1 MSDRA
6 PHLTCRSL
14 GLLPP
19 ASLLLFVTAAFL
31 ARANV
36 AITGPAFGDESG
48 HLIGAHAI
56 VAGDRLYRDFIDAH
70 GPTSFLVPWLYD
82 LLFGWS
88 HANGVRWM
96 MVVLAG
102 GATAAVALSP
112 MLRRLPA
119 RLWAT
124 TLFLAPL
131 ASVWTVQ
138 GLSLVSY
145 HTIGGC
151 CAVVAL
157 ASFGIPAVTGFP
169 VGRSHAAIA
178 GACGLLCCATAYSL
192 VPSALLLAAGPMLA
206 MSPDRRRL
214 RSCAAAWGVGFVA
227 AGVPVL
233 AWLLLHGDLVGYV
246 VFHFLSMQANYA
258 RYAPITLAGLF
269 SSLVPSTAPNALVH
283 ALALAAMV
291 AGVVSAVGLLAGRG
305 VTITRMAG
313 LAVLVVGVVLLDA
326 RGLVLFQ
333 DGAFVMAATALGAL
347 PLGALLGMVETE
359 AGPALGL
366 TILVGGLLGLVEHT
380 ARQATNTPWGMT
392 RTEVLAFRGY
402 DMNVDRKTPILRT
415 LRAALRPGERMM
427 ALVYS
432 PTIFLNAG
440 VLPVRGF
447 HEYLPWEADY
457 ARHPI
462 AGRSRDLCVTLAADP
477 PPVIWYD
484 AWVVEGRWPP
494 PSFIPCLTRVLADHY
509 AADASNGQL
518 FIRTDRAEQA
528 HTGISFPSGK
538 AIGFGPGA
546 PPG

>member
-6 PHLTCRSL
+6 SNLTWLR
-14 GLLPP
+14 LLPP
-19 ASLLLFVTAAFL
+19 ALPLLFVASAFL
-31 ARANV
+31 ARANI

-48 HLIGAHAI
+48 HLIGAHAV
-56 VAGDRLYRDFIDAH
+56 VAGDQLYRDFIDAH
-70 GPTSFLVPWLYD
+70 GPTSFMVPWLYD

-88 HANGVRWM
+88 HANGVRWT

-102 GATAAVALSP
+102 GATVAVALSP

-131 ASVWTVQ
+131 ASVWCVQ

-151 CAVVAL
+151 CAVVGL
-157 ASFGIPAVTGFP
+157 ASFGLPAVTGFP
-169 VGRSHAAIA
+169 VGRTHAAVA

-192 VPSALLLAAGPMLA
+192 VPSVLLLALGPMLA
-206 MSPDRRRL
+206 MSSHGRRL
-214 RSCAAAWGVGFVA
+214 RSCAAGWGIGFLA

-233 AWLLLHGDLVGYV
+233 AFLLIHGDLIGYV

-258 RYAPITLAGLF
+258 RYAPLTLSGLL
-269 SSLVPSTAPNALVH
+269 SSLIPSTAPDALVH

-291 AGVVSAVGLLAGRG
+291 AGVVAAVGLLAGRG
-305 VTITRMAG
+305 VTVARLSG
-313 LAVLVVGVVLLDA
+313 LAVLVVGVILLDA

-333 DGAFVMAATALGAL
+333 DGSFVMAAIALAAL
-347 PLGALLGMVETE
+347 PLGALLGRVETE
-359 AGPALGL
+359 PGPALGL
-366 TILVGGLLGLVEHT
+366 TVLVGGLLGLIEHT

-392 RTEVLAFRGY
+392 RAEVLASPGY
-402 DMNVDRKTPILRT
+402 DMNVDRQTPVLRT

-462 AGRSRDLCVTLAADP
+462 AGRSRDLCVTLDADP

-484 AWVVEGRWPP
+484 GWVVEGRWAPS
-494 PSFIPCLTRVLADHY
+494 SFIPCLTRVLAERY
-509 AADASNGQL
+509 VPDASNGQL
-518 FIRTDRAEQA
+518 FIRRDRVGQA
-528 HTGISFPSGK
+528 HSGNLPPADA

>member
-6 PHLTCRSL
+6 SNLTWLR
-14 GLLPP
+14 LLPP
-19 ASLLLFVTAAFL
+19 ASLLLFVIAAFL
-31 ARANV
+31 ARASI
-36 AITGPAFGDESG
+36 AISGPAFGDESG
-48 HLIGAHAI
+48 HLIGAHAVI
-56 VAGDRLYRDFIDAH
+56 AGDRLYRDFIDAH
-70 GPTSFLVPWLYD
+70 GPVSFLIPWLYD
-82 LLFGWS
+82 LCFGWS
-88 HANGVRWM
+88 HANGVRWT
-96 MVVLAG
+96 MVGLAG
-102 GATAAVALSP
+102 GATAAVVLSP
-112 MLRRLPA
+112 MLPRPPA

-131 ASVWTVQ
+131 ASVWSVQ

-151 CAVVAL
+151 CAVVGL
-157 ASFGIPAVTGFP
+157 ASFGLPAVTGFP
-169 VGRSHAAIA
+169 VGRIHAAVA

-192 VPSALLLAAGPMLA
+192 VPSVLLLAAGPMLA
-206 MSPDRRRL
+206 MSSDRRRL
-214 RSCAAAWGVGFVA
+214 RSCAAAWGVGFLA
-227 AGVPVL
+227 AGVPML
-233 AWLLLHGDLVGYV
+233 AWLLIHGDLVGYV

-258 RYAPITLAGLF
+258 PYAPLTLAGLF
-269 SSLVPSTAPNALVH
+269 LSLIPSTAPAALVH
-283 ALALAAMV
+283 ALALAAAV
-291 AGVVSAVGLLAGRG
+291 AGVLAAVGVLAGRG
-305 VTITRMAG
+305 VTIARLAG
-313 LAVLVVGVVLLDA
+313 MVALVVGVVLLDA

-333 DGAFVMAATALGAL
+333 DGTFVMAAIALAAL
-347 PLGALLGMVETE
+347 PLGTLLGMVETDTGS
-359 AGPALGL
+359 AFGL

-392 RTEVLAFRGY
+392 RAEVLAFPGY
-402 DMNVDRKTPILRT
+402 DMDVDDQTPVLRT

-494 PSFIPCLTRVLADHY
+494 PSFIPCLTRVLAERY
-509 AADASNGQL
+509 VPDASNGQL
-518 FIRTDRAEQA
+518 FIRTDRVGQA
-528 HTGISFPSGK
+528 HAGILPS
-538 AIGFGPGA
+538 ATPIGFGPGA
-546 PPG
+546 LPG